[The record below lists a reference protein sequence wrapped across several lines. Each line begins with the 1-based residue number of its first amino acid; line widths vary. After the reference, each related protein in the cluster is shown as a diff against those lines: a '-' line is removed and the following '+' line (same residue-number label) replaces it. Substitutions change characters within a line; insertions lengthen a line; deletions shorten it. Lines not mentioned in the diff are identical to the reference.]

1 MAFYGLEK
9 LINLQDGYRKVF
21 RVGSVDL
28 LLLHEEG
35 KTFLVKNQCPH
46 MGKPLHGA
54 TVQAE
59 ENLNTICLRCP
70 HHGLQF
76 DLYSGKNINN
86 RGNPCSGL
94 VRYQLQYEGNVVGVE
109 V

>member
-21 RVGSVDL
+21 RVGNVDL
-28 LLLHEEG
+28 LLLHEAG

-46 MGKPLHGA
+46 MGKPLQNA
-54 TVQAE
+54 TIIAGQG
-59 ENLNTICLRCP
+59 NDSPCLRCP
-70 HHGLQF
+70 HHGMQF
-76 DLYSGKNINN
+76 DLHSGKNINN
-86 RGNPCSGL
+86 QGNPCGAL
-94 VRYQLQYEGNVVGVE
+94 TRYQLQYEGNIIGVE